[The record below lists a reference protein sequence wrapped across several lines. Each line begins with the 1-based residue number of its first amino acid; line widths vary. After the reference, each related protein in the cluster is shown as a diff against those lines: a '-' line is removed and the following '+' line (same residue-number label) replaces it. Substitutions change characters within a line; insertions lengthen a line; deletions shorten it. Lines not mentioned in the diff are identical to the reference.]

1 MKQSKKNTYILKL
14 TKSQQKSLSIK
25 AKANI
30 FFVILFFLLLLSVY
44 LLGFNTTMSYITYFI
59 FLLKENKLYLYIIGL
74 IINVFLIL
82 YFIISLYILHT
93 YSFKKELGEK
103 IYISNTL
110 PDFVI
115 KALKELKSFSMD
127 EILLKEIKRMYYIQ
141 IVIYSIIA
149 LFWIGIIYLA

>member
-14 TKSQQKSLSIK
+14 FSLL
-25 AKANI
+25 
-30 FFVILFFLLLLSVY
+30 ILGLLSVY

-103 IYISNTL
+103 IYISKTL

-115 KALKELKSFSMD
+115 KALKELKSFSTD

-141 IVIYSIIA
+141 IVIYSFLS
-149 LFWIGIIYLA
+149 LFWIGLIYFA